1 MAFSLSILMLIIY
14 LQGGYSNTS
23 PGWMQYALVSEDEFF
38 ILGKKAGIASTS
50 IK

>member
-1 MAFSLSILMLIIY
+1 MQVVKSLTAFIRDFCHIADRNGLVK
-14 LQGGYSNTS
+14 Q
-23 PGWMQYALVSEDEFF
+23 VSENKFF

>member
-1 MAFSLSILMLIIY
+1 VRVVESPTAFIWDFRYIADRNGPVK
-14 LQGGYSNTS
+14 Q
-23 PGWMQYALVSEDEFF
+23 VSEDEFF